1 MKDRNISLRFWMK
14 NKLRAAILWNWN
26 NNQRSG
32 AAVPAGTV
40 QKRQLHLSSVHLSNV
55 TSSANLQE
63 LALHEPC
70 ERASAWVP
78 GHHRHTDQTWG
89 SGHIMPPPEA
99 SGSSRTATAQ
109 AANWEVEVSACKS
122 SHWNKASRPASAL
135 LSEGPSARH
144 AASHTAYI
152 AHKAFLDPSF
162 PIWIKQTSVSK
173 IKYMKKVNGC

>member
-32 AAVPAGTV
+32 AAVPAA
-40 QKRQLHLSSVHLSNV
+40 QWR
-55 TSSANLQE
+55 
-63 LALHEPC
+63 
-70 ERASAWVP
+70 
-78 GHHRHTDQTWG
+78 WG
-89 SGHIMPPPEA
+89 SSIYHLFTCQMCKPAGAGLARALRESFCLGSRPPPPHRPDVRLRPSHSSPEA

-152 AHKAFLDPSF
+152 AYKAFLDPSF

>member
-1 MKDRNISLRFWMK
+1 MELKQQSAFWGSCTS
-14 NKLRAAILWNWN
+14 RHSEDEAAPSIICSPVKCDI
-26 NNQRSG
+26 QCQ
-32 AAVPAGTV
+32 PAGAGLARALRESFCLGSRPPPPHRPDV
-40 QKRQLHLSSVHLSNV
+40 RLRPSHSS
-55 TSSANLQE
+55 
-63 LALHEPC
+63 
-70 ERASAWVP
+70 
-78 GHHRHTDQTWG
+78 
-89 SGHIMPPPEA
+89 PEA

-162 PIWIKQTSVSK
+162 PI
-173 IKYMKKVNGC
+173 